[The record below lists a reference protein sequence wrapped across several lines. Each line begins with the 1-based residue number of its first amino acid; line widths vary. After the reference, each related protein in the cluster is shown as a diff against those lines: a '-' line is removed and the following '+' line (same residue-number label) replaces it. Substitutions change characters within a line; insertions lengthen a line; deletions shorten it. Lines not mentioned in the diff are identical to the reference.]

1 MKANDVIEA
10 YVTDVAAHL
19 PRSQRNDVAYEL
31 RALLSEELAG
41 KAEAAGRAADEE
53 LATALVRAFGRPAD
67 VAARYR
73 PTLTII
79 APEDGHSFLRAAS
92 VGLVIIWVLGLFTVL
107 RQPFGTGWDIL
118 TPLGKW
124 WTGVVIPSLWW
135 PGVLVVGYGMAA
147 RARLRPR
154 PVAWSPRGGE
164 RGEPSRAGVVFA
176 VLAILFG
183 VFVLTDP
190 RWVVD
195 TFFGA
200 QAAPELVQALT
211 YTPAFQR
218 WKAPAIVV
226 LLALNIPILLTV
238 LANRGWTPTVRRFEQ
253 GLATVTCVAL
263 VWIARGGPVFM
274 STGSDQVCKGIV
286 SLIVL
291 FMLIGL
297 GVSFSRRVRP
307 APDRELAG

>member
-1 MKANDVIEA
+1 MNANDVIEA

-31 RALLSEELAG
+31 RALLNEELAG
-41 KAEAAGRAADEE
+41 KAESAGRAADEE

-67 VAARYR
+67 VASRYR

-79 APEDGHSFLRAAS
+79 APEDGHAFLRAAG
-92 VGLVIIWVLGLFTVL
+92 VGLVIIWVLGLITAL
-107 RQPFGTGWDIL
+107 RQPFEPGWGIL
-118 TPLGKW
+118 NPLGQW
-124 WTGVVIPSLWW
+124 WVGVVIPSLWW

-164 RGEPSRAGVVFA
+164 RGEPSRVGVVFA
-176 VLAILFG
+176 VLAMMFG

-195 TFFGA
+195 TFLGA
-200 QAAPELVQALT
+200 NAAPEIVQALT
-211 YTPAFQR
+211 YTPEFQR

-226 LLALNIPILLTV
+226 LLLLNIPILLTV

-253 GLATVTCVAL
+253 ALAAVTCAAL
-263 VWIARGGPVFM
+263 VWIVRGGPVFM
-274 STGSDQVCKGIV
+274 SPSSDQVFKSLV

-291 FMLIGL
+291 LMLIGL

-307 APDRELAG
+307 APDKELAG